1 MPGTENLTSVGT
13 HRTQGKCGYLCLY
26 GVEKILLRLEHIS
39 KCGNLRLAPNAL
51 VENILLQLEYIEFK
65 ANVVICDLL

>member
-1 MPGTENLTSVGT
+1 MPATENLTPAGT

-26 GVEKILLRLEHIS
+26 GVEKRLEHIG
-39 KCGNLRLAPNAL
+39 KCGYLRLAPNAL
-51 VENILLQLEYIEFK
+51 VENILLQLEHIEFK